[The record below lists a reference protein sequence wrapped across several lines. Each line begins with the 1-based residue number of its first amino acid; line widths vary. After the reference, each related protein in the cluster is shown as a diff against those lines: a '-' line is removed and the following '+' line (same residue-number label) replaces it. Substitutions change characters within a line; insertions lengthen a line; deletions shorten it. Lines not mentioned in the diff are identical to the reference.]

1 MSNRV
6 LLLRLRG
13 ADDEDADRLE
23 LATSALREEL
33 LELDVERV
41 DAVSAG
47 PAPDGTRAVDVA
59 EIGGLLVTL
68 AQAPVALHELVTT
81 VRHWLT
87 RGADSG
93 AADRTAELTIDGDTL
108 KVTGVSAETQDRIVD
123 AWLRAHAPASPAPS
137 APSEPE
143 RS

>member
-1 MSNRV
+1 MSDRV
-6 LLLRLRG
+6 LLRLRG
-13 ADDEDADRLE
+13 ADGEDAERLE

-41 DAVSAG
+41 EAVSAG

-68 AQAPVALHELVTT
+68 AQVPVALHELVTV
-81 VRHWLT
+81 VRQWMA

-93 AADRTAELTIDGDTL
+93 AAGRTAELTIDGDTL

-123 AWLRAHAPASPAPS
+123 AWLRAHTPGPS